1 MSGQDASTPTSAAVK
16 SLPVRWD
23 GREPDPYEWPVLV
36 TGAGGFVG
44 GHIARELAGAG
55 HRVRGLTRRPPL
67 VEPGDPSI
75 EWLVGDLRDA
85 GARHRALAGVRGVV
99 HAASWVCLG
108 LDPDGTSQAI
118 NVEATTSLLAEA
130 ARSGVE
136 RFVYTST
143 LYTLAAGT
151 AEEPA
156 DEVTAWNLHR
166 VESPYTRTKRQA
178 ERLVLEAS
186 DAGLSTIAICPGMV
200 MGPRDH
206 KPTSTTI
213 VRSLARHRTVVL
225 PPGGIPIVDARVLRT
240 AHRRALLAGGRGTRY
255 AVVGR
260 YLSYP
265 ELAAVVASI
274 VGRPRR
280 VLTLADR
287 WEPAIARAA
296 DWMAPLVRRWIPD
309 LSRQLVA
316 GGFLRLHV
324 DGRRADIC
332 FGLRHP
338 PATESIAA
346 SLMEGSRL
354 GRTSGPLAVRF
365 ERR

>member
-1 MSGQDASTPTSAAVK
+1 MNDHGASIFRSAAVNGP
-16 SLPVRWD
+16 PVPWD
-23 GREPDPYEWPVLV
+23 GREPDPSAWPVLV

-55 HRVRGLTRRPPL
+55 HPVRGLTRRPPRL
-67 VEPGDPSI
+67 EPGDPPI
-75 EWLVGDLRDA
+75 DWLVGDLRDA
-85 GARHRALAGVRGVV
+85 GVRRRALAGARGVI

-108 LDPDGTSQAI
+108 LDPHGHSRAI
-118 NVEATTSLLAEA
+118 NVEATESLLAEA
-130 ARSGVE
+130 ARFGVE

-156 DEVTAWNLHR
+156 DEFAAWNLRR
-166 VESPYTRTKRQA
+166 VESPYARTKREA
-178 ERLVLEAS
+178 ERRVLKAS

-213 VRSLARHRTVVL
+213 VRSLARHRIVVL
-225 PPGGIPIVDARVLRT
+225 PPGGIPIVDARVLAT
-240 AHRRALLAGGRGTRY
+240 AHRRALRAGGRGSRY
-255 AVVGR
+255 AVVGP

-280 VLTLADR
+280 VLALADR
-287 WEPAIARAA
+287 WEPPLARAA
-296 DWMAPLVRRWIPD
+296 AWTAPLVRRWIPD

-316 GGFLRLHV
+316 GGFLRLYV
-324 DGRRADIC
+324 DGRRADVC
-332 FGLRHP
+332 FGLQHP
-338 PATESIAA
+338 PADESIAA
-346 SLMEGSRL
+346 SLMGSRSSSS
-354 GRTSGPLAVRF
+354 RERSTSPIALS
-365 ERR
+365 